1 MRKGQNQ
8 PKKQN
13 RMTRREFL
21 KTTAAIGVTASV
33 GPFIVGAKKSELAKT
48 IRVDNWGGA
57 YQDACR
63 IGYKLFEEKY
73 GVKVIEGS
81 FATTDE
87 MLAKIKASPPGE
99 FDAVYLDDTG
109 VFKGIKQGL
118 IEPLDMNNMTNYAYQ
133 MKKFQHPPY
142 DPGPDVYSMA
152 NEYYSTALVYNTEAI
167 TSTPQS
173 WEILWDKKYAKK
185 ISLWDWAWC
194 RIANTAL
201 YLGQDPNNISDID
214 TIFKAM
220 TDLNKSILKY
230 YKSGMEMQQLLTN
243 REIVLG
249 EFWSGRTLALKD
261 QGVPVWFKIPREGAF
276 INVGTVCAA
285 RETKKKLT
293 VELFIN
299 FITGPESYPK
309 IAEKI
314 HYVPCV
320 DPAHYQ
326 VSEAIRSNP
335 EFDPEAVEK
344 CVITDN
350 AYKDKHEKEWTE
362 RFNLMKAAG

>member
-1 MRKGQNQ
+1 MKRTRRYSKG
-8 PKKQN
+8 KQK
-13 RMTRREFL
+13 MTRREFL
-21 KTTAAIGVTASV
+21 KTTAAIGASVSV
-33 GPFIVGAKKSELAKT
+33 GPFILGTKGQKLAKT
-48 IRVDNWGGA
+48 LRVDNWGGA

-63 IGYKLFEEKY
+63 IGYRLFEEKY
-73 GVKVIEGS
+73 GVKIIEGS

-99 FDAVYLDDTG
+99 YDAVYLDDTG
-109 VFKGIKQGL
+109 VYKGIKQGL
-118 IEPLDMNNMTNYAYQ
+118 IEPLDENNLTNYKYQ

-142 DPGPDVYSMA
+142 DPGPEIYSMA
-152 NEYYSTALVYNTEAI
+152 NEYYSTALVYNTDAI
-167 TSTPQS
+167 AGTPES
-173 WEILWDKKYAKK
+173 WEILWDKKYSKR

-201 YLGQDPNNISDID
+201 YLGQNPNDISDID
-214 TIFKAM
+214 AVFKAM
-220 TDLNKSILKY
+220 SELNRSVLKY

-243 REIVLG
+243 RDVVLG

-261 QGVPVWFKIPREGAF
+261 QGVPVWFKIPKEGAF

-285 RETKKKLT
+285 RGTKKKLT
-293 VELFIN
+293 TELFIN

-314 HYVPCV
+314 HYVPCL
-320 DPAHYQ
+320 DPKYYK
-326 VSEAIRSNP
+326 VSEPIRSNP
-335 EFDPEAVEK
+335 EFNPEAVEK